1 MINNLRRFNV
11 ISTATL
17 EQGFRNVDRR
27 FFVPRGFEDV
37 AHADQPLKDGNVHL
51 SAPHIYGSALEAL
64 EIQANSSM
72 SFLNIGSGTGYVSC
86 IVADIMGT
94 RSSNYGIEIHMDV
107 VKHSKNAIDAWKHA
121 SARDSAQ
128 IHIIH
133 GNGLEVDATCGECAM
148 GFDRIYVGAAVE
160 RRNLN
165 KLTALL
171 RPGGI
176 LVGPV
181 DDELV
186 KVVRI
191 GSSRDGDAEDFT
203 QQVLSGVRFAPLLHF
218 PKIETV
224 IPSTVWSPSIHNY
237 YPDSFRASCKEI
249 LLCSNSDYV
258 QPPRQ
263 AKPEEKINLAAM
275 LPRVLWLEIM
285 SYTHRSWFEPE
296 QSETTF
302 LRQRLLEE
310 QADAQRAHQARLEA
324 ETRLH
329 AAERE
334 RDVYRLLAHRWQNR
348 LQDLLRQRGGNASS
362 VASAHDD
369 AVVVRQ
375 DDMEAAL
382 DSILDARGTRAVA
395 VRTMLRRVQNEDND
409 EEEEEEEQESEMEED
424 DDAMQAEVAA
434 LRSDEPLD
442 EDVFLMDDDGAR
454 RTNRAYSITMED
466 VEDDDS
472 AMAMSPRT
480 TRAIASRP
488 QVRAVSIPSDDL

>member
-1 MINNLRRFNV
+1 MGARSVHSLR
-11 ISTATL
+11 
-17 EQGFRNVDRR
+17 
-27 FFVPRGFEDV
+27 
-37 AHADQPLKDGNVHL
+37 
-51 SAPHIYGSALEAL
+51 AL
-64 EIQANSSM
+64 
-72 SFLNIGSGTGYVSC
+72 SC
-86 IVADIMGT
+86 I
-94 RSSNYGIEIHMDV
+94 
-107 VKHSKNAIDAWKHA
+107 
-121 SARDSAQ
+121 
-128 IHIIH
+128 
-133 GNGLEVDATCGECAM
+133 ATG
-148 GFDRIYVGAAVE
+148 
-160 RRNLN
+160 
-165 KLTALL
+165 
-171 RPGGI
+171 
-176 LVGPV
+176 
-181 DDELV
+181 
-186 KVVRI
+186 
-191 GSSRDGDAEDFT
+191 
-203 QQVLSGVRFAPLLHF
+203 
-218 PKIETV
+218 
-224 IPSTVWSPSIHNY
+224 
-237 YPDSFRASCKEI
+237 
-249 LLCSNSDYV
+249 
-258 QPPRQ
+258 
-263 AKPEEKINLAAM
+263 
-275 LPRVLWLEIM
+275 
-285 SYTHRSWFEPE
+285 FEPE

-395 VRTMLRRVQNEDND
+395 VRTMLRRFQNEDND

-488 QVRAVSIPSDDL
+488 QVRAVSISSDDL